1 MTVSLYYEFM
11 GEKKSGIMS
20 VSIQKDYV
28 IRWHHMDQES
38 GDMDTFYQSRLL
50 TTTEFD
56 AIIEELTF
64 MFSEKQ
70 IPVWILPRFEEY
82 IEHAQDYSCVCSE
95 HTQEYTLKTSII

>member
-1 MTVSLYYEFM
+1 M

-38 GDMDTFYQSRLL
+38 GDMDTFYQSRPL
-50 TTTEFD
+50 TISEFD

-82 IEHAQDYSCVCSE
+82 IEHAQEQEHTQDYSCVCNE
-95 HTQEYTLKTSII
+95 HTLKTSII

>member
-1 MTVSLYYEFM
+1 MTISLYYEFM

-38 GDMDTFYQSRLL
+38 GDMDTFYQSRPL

-56 AIIEELTF
+56 AIVEELACI
-64 MFSEKQ
+64 FSEKQ
-70 IPVWILPRFEEY
+70 IPVWMLPRFEEY
-82 IEHAQDYSCVCSE
+82 IEHAP
-95 HTQEYTLKTSII
+95 KTSII